1 MSIAAISYVWQHSKQ
16 EGGALLVM
24 LALADYADDQGYSFP
39 AVSTL
44 ARKARLSERQTQRVL
59 KLLVEAGEIKVL
71 PNEGR
76 AGSNLYQILRQPPMP
91 AMPAMPASP
100 TLRKCELCTFESNDP
115 IKLNIHHKQP
125 TAFGGRDVKANRI
138 TLCVTCHG
146 LMHAEPGKAEL
157 TEAGVILRDLGLP
170 GLHARGDILTGVTL
184 RPLRGD
190 ICDNKGVTPTPPD
203 PSSDPSRDPSAHF
216 CGGAELFA
224 DYAGQLPPPLN
235 SPTIL
240 AAWEAFKAHRKEK
253 RIPLTPTATKMAI
266 AKLLAMGPARALAAL
281 THSTTAG
288 YTGIFEPKPNHEKSN
303 THGGPTSRN
312 NGTFNHGREWMYS
325 REAREAKARA
335 KAEGAGGT
343 PAN

>member
-1 MSIAAISYVWQHSKQ
+1 M
-16 EGGALLVM
+16 
-24 LALADYADDQGYSFP
+24 
-39 AVSTL
+39 
-44 ARKARLSERQTQRVL
+44 
-59 KLLVEAGEIKVL
+59 
-71 PNEGR
+71 
-76 AGSNLYQILRQPPMP
+76 
-91 AMPAMPASP
+91 
-100 TLRKCELCTFESNDP
+100 
-115 IKLNIHHKQP
+115 
-125 TAFGGRDVKANRI
+125 
-138 TLCVTCHG
+138 
-146 LMHAEPGKAEL
+146 
-157 TEAGVILRDLGLP
+157 
-170 GLHARGDILTGVTL
+170 
-184 RPLRGD
+184 
-190 ICDNKGVTPTPPD
+190 
-203 PSSDPSRDPSAHF
+203 
-216 CGGAELFA
+216 FA

-235 SPTIL
+235 SPNIL

-335 KAEGAGGT
+335 KAEGTGGT